1 MLSTV
6 SRRAGSV
13 QVRAFA
19 ASPWGG
25 DAWRHD
31 KDAFKAWTT
40 AAMQNK
46 EGEQARQLYGF
57 FLLPS
62 VMLTP
67 TKMA

>member
-6 SRRAGSV
+6 SRRAGTV

-40 AAMQNK
+40 AAMHFI
-46 EGEQARQLYGF
+46 LLIIF
-57 FLLPS
+57 FS
-62 VMLTP
+62 V
-67 TKMA
+67 